1 MNPHIENPM
10 PPSYQQ
16 VEQMAYKEKLEEVK
30 GKYEIGVKFSEKLQ
44 TLMGFK
50 IVFIFDD
57 SGSMASKLKDS
68 PLNTPYLNVSFS
80 VILLILSKTSLL
92 SNVSLKLT

>member
-1 MNPHIENPM
+1 MNAHIENPM

-16 VEQMAYKEKLEEVK
+16 VEQMVYKEKLQEVI
-30 GKYEIGVKFSEKLQ
+30 GKYEIGLKFSEKLQ
-44 TLMGFK
+44 TLMRFK

-80 VILLILSKTSLL
+80 VILLILSKPRYLAT
-92 SNVSLKLT
+92 